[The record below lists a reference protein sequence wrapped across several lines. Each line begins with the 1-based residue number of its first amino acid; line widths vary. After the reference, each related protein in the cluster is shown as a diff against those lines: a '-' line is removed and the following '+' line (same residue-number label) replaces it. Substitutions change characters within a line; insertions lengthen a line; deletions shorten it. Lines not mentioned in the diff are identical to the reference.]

1 MADLKLTVGMAV
13 YQDFANLWSTVTAL
27 RMYHPEVLPALEII
41 VVDNDPSHP
50 EGERCKDFIEKW
62 VAVTPELGGAKYIPM
77 AEPVGTAAP
86 RNRVF
91 AEASAPAVLV
101 MDSHV
106 MIEPEG
112 LRRLIE
118 FYEENPDSRDLYGGA
133 LIYDDLR
140 HVSTHFQD
148 EWRSEMWGTWGTD
161 SRYEFERKVTVT
173 KEEDGQ
179 IAVAVERREGPPFEI
194 PGMGLGLFTCSREA
208 WLGFNPEMR
217 GFGGE
222 EMYIHEK
229 FRQAGHKCWCLPWLR
244 WAHQFGRPGGV
255 PYPLAADD
263 KFRNYVL
270 GLSELGFDLAPAI
283 EHFTGKLT
291 AERIDAILSEL
302 GQSRETGGE
311 HRQLTYVAAAPAEE
325 GQPGAPDD
333 PADPQQVIHAL
344 FQQLQRVGAE
354 VAEIKED
361 RDKALTLLAELQGGG
376 DG

>member
-13 YQDFANLWSTVTAL
+13 YEDFANLWSTITAL

-41 VVDNDPSHP
+41 VVDNNPGSP
-50 EGERCKDFIEKW
+50 EGERCRDFIAQW
-62 VAVTPELGGAKYIPM
+62 VAATPELGGAVYIPL

-118 FYEENPDSRDLYGGA
+118 FYDESPETMDLFGGA
-133 LIYDDLR
+133 LIYDDLK
-140 HVSTHFQD
+140 HVSTHFED
-148 EWRSEMWGTWGTD
+148 EWRAEMWGTWGTD
-161 SRYEFERKVTVT
+161 PRYEFERKVAVT
-173 KEEDGQ
+173 RAEDGSV
-179 IAVAVERREGPPFEI
+179 AVAVERREGPPFEV
-194 PGMGLGLFTCSREA
+194 PGMGLGLFTCRREA
-208 WLGFNPEMR
+208 WVGFHPEMR

-255 PYPLAADD
+255 PYPLAAED
-263 KFRNYVL
+263 KFRNYIL
-270 GLSELGFDLAPAI
+270 GLSELGFDLSPAI
-283 EHFTGKLT
+283 EHFTGNLT
-291 AERIDAILSEL
+291 AERIDKILLDL
-302 GQSRETGGE
+302 GQSRAAAGE
-311 HRQLTYVAAAPAEE
+311 YRQLTYVQPAAAGGLPAIPED
-325 GQPGAPDD
+325 QQ
-333 PADPQQVIHAL
+333 QQVVGAL
-344 FQQLQRVGAE
+344 FEQLQRVGAE
-354 VAEIKED
+354 AVEMKEE
-361 RDKALTLLAELQGGG
+361 RDKALAALADLQRGGG
-376 DG
+376 G